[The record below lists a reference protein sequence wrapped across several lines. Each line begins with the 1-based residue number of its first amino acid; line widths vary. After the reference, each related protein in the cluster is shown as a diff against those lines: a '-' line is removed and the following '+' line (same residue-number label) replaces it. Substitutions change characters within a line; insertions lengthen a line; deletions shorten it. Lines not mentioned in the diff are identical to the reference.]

1 MRTDLPSDS
10 SFKPNPPRGS
20 DQFRSQALQEKLVI
34 VQKSAFSPR
43 FYATLFFVGIGTFLV
58 HEFAHWLT
66 GVALGH
72 DMVVTPNH
80 VWSRNPMS
88 ALDQI
93 MVSSAGPVI
102 TIAQGIVGFW
112 LVKHRR
118 SQFGFALLYMA
129 FFMRL
134 LAAGMSFLNP
144 NDEAKV
150 SQLLGLGTWPLPLI
164 VVTGL
169 FGLLISASRNLEL
182 RFRDQLFCYLV
193 ASIVVTL
200 IVGADAALWRNA

>member
-1 MRTDLPSDS
+1 MSL
-10 SFKPNPPRGS
+10 
-20 DQFRSQALQEKLVI
+20 
-34 VQKSAFSPR
+34 QKSALSPK
-43 FYATLFFVGIGTFLV
+43 FYVTLFFVGIGTFLV

-66 GVALGH
+66 GIAIGH
-72 DMVVTPNH
+72 DMVATLNH

-88 ALDQI
+88 ALDQS

-102 TIAQGIVGFW
+102 TIAQGIAGFW
-112 LVKHRR
+112 LAKHHR

-134 LAAGMSFLNP
+134 LAEGMSFFNP
-144 NDEAKV
+144 NDEARV
-150 SQLLGLGTWPLPLI
+150 SQLLGLGIWTLPVI

-169 FGLLISASRNLEL
+169 FGLLVSASRNLKL

-193 ASIVVTL
+193 ASVVVTL
-200 IVGADAALWRNA
+200 IVGADAALWR

>member
-1 MRTDLPSDS
+1 MSL
-10 SFKPNPPRGS
+10 
-20 DQFRSQALQEKLVI
+20 
-34 VQKSAFSPR
+34 QKSALPPK
-43 FYATLFFVGIGTFLV
+43 FYVTLFFVGIGTFFV

-66 GVALGH
+66 GIAIGH
-72 DMVVTPNH
+72 DMVATPNH

-88 ALDQI
+88 ALDQS

-112 LVKHRR
+112 LVKRRR

-134 LAAGMSFLNP
+134 LAAGMSFFNP
-144 NDEAKV
+144 NDEARV
-150 SQLLGLGTWPLPLI
+150 SQLLGFGIWTLPLI
-164 VVTGL
+164 VVAGL
-169 FGLLISASRNLEL
+169 FGLLVSASRNLKL

-200 IVGADAALWRNA
+200 IVGADAAIWRKA